1 MLSVNGCVH
10 TACAVSHMIIL
21 IIKFPNNV
29 VLVQAVLRKYLTVC
43 AAVAIFMD
51 ITLSIA
57 WVIHLFVRP
66 SGATF
71 CRTGSLNLD
80 CFMCL
85 ANFHKTLSE

>member
-57 WVIHLFVRP
+57 WVIHLLVLHFVGQDP
-66 SGATF
+66 LILTAL
-71 CRTGSLNLD
+71 C
-80 CFMCL
+80 
-85 ANFHKTLSE
+85 A